1 MGSQAPDHLLYSG
14 CGRSADS
21 PPSSAH
27 VLTPLHHVAALPV
40 QAPTPWTTP
49 ALGPPAHSTPR
60 SLRNPEKRDSGCSR
74 YPPPATK
81 QPGGTGYKTRPL
93 SRSLLSG
100 NSPLSS
106 CKSLLWAH
114 VRSQSC
120 PTSGS
125 LPTQSLCL
133 APSSSSLTKLATHRP
148 LDAIF
153 IEELPHTSR
162 LAPNA
167 TPAYSFKHSVVSLK
181 AYYNNA

>member
-1 MGSQAPDHLLYSG
+1 MINPKRSKLTYKEVYSKLFLPQKVAPQCMC
-14 CGRSADS
+14 CG
-21 PPSSAH
+21 
-27 VLTPLHHVAALPV
+27 VYF
-40 QAPTPWTTP
+40 
-49 ALGPPAHSTPR
+49 R
-60 SLRNPEKRDSGCSR
+60 SLCL
-74 YPPPATK
+74 
-81 QPGGTGYKTRPL
+81 PL
-93 SRSLLSG
+93 W
-100 NSPLSS
+100 SS
-106 CKSLLWAH
+106 IY
-114 VRSQSC
+114 
-120 PTSGS
+120 TSGS